1 MQIDLCFNV
10 YTLLID
16 LGASVH
22 ISHLFA
28 GKPQPFGPRKSPS
41 SIIKSPHTSLHI
53 GSEGANE
60 DEQGNKKLHGG
71 PFMAIHQY
79 AQGSYP
85 KLADAFPDTK
95 VAFTIGSIGE
105 NISAP
110 EMNED
115 NVFIG
120 DKYAIGS
127 VILELVSPRA
137 PCSRINQRYG
147 VRKIDLFIAEQALT
161 GWYFSVVQTGL
172 IKCGDDIT
180 LVSRN
185 KSDISVKDVW
195 QLRQLKK
202 QASTL
207 KNKAQSL
214 EKLNKALALEALS
227 PEWQGHLS
235 VVKKKIMAA

>member
-1 MQIDLCFNV
+1 M
-10 YTLLID
+10 
-16 LGASVH
+16 H

-53 GSEGANE
+53 DSEGANE

-79 AQGSYP
+79 AQDSYS
-85 KLADAFPDTK
+85 KLADAFPNTK

-115 NVFIG
+115 NVYIG

-127 VILELVSPRA
+127 VILEVVSPRA
-137 PCSRINQRYG
+137 PCSKINHRYG
-147 VRKIDLFIAEQALT
+147 VRKIDLFIAEHALT
-161 GWYFSVVQTGL
+161 GWYFRVAQTGQ
-172 IKCGDDIT
+172 INCGDKVV

-185 KSDISVKDVW
+185 ESRISVKDIW
-195 QLRQLKK
+195 KLRQLKK
-202 QASTL
+202 QTSALNSSG
-207 KNKAQSL
+207 QYL
-214 EKLNKALALEALS
+214 EQLDRALQLEALS
-227 PEWQGHLS
+227 PEWQGHLNT
-235 VVKKKIMAA
+235 VKKKMLSA